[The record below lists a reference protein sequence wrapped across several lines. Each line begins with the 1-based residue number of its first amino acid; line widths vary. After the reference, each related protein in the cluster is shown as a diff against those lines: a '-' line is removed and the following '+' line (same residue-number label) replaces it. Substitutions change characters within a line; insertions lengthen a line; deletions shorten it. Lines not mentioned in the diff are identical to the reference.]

1 MILLSFSSELKEE
14 LTKIN
19 NKNND
24 CCKLAELAG
33 YLVTNCNIV
42 KSNDKFILKMT
53 TGSASSIRRI
63 YSAFRKIYDVTPRTN
78 IEKEKENKD
87 NIYELII
94 EENDDLQ
101 KIFKNSLVNIDVN
114 LQIVIDDGGKIKDKE
129 CCMRA
134 FLRGVFLGSG
144 SIIEPTSGNHLEI
157 MLSNIQNV
165 NFINSILA
173 EVGIASKMMK
183 RKKSLVIYIK
193 DAETI
198 SDFLRI
204 LGSNKSILRFEQTK
218 VEKEYRNNVNRR
230 INCEVANIDKIAVA
244 ASEQLKD
251 IMLLKEAKV
260 FNKIPKNLQQIANL
274 RIKHPEASLDKIGN
288 MLEPALSRSG
298 VSHRFKKIKELANEV
313 KNNC

>member
-1 MILLSFSSELKEE
+1 MRLLSFSSELKEE

-19 NKNND
+19 NKNNE

-33 YLVTNCNIV
+33 YLITNCNIV
-42 KSNDKFILKMT
+42 KNNEKFILKMT
-53 TGSASSIRRI
+53 TISASSIRRI
-63 YSAFRKIYDVTPRTN
+63 YSAFRKIYDVTPITN
-78 IEKEKENKD
+78 IEKEKENRD
-87 NIYELII
+87 NLYELVIQ
-94 EENDDLQ
+94 ENEDLQ

-114 LQIVIDDGGKIKDKE
+114 LQIVIDDGGKIKEKE

-157 MLSNIQNV
+157 MLSNAQNA

-173 EVGIASKMMK
+173 EMGIASKMMK

-204 LGSNKSILRFEQTK
+204 L

-251 IMLLKEAKV
+251 IMILKEAKV

-274 RIKHPEASLDKIGN
+274 RIKYPEASLDKIGN
-288 MLEPALSRSG
+288 MLDPVLSRSG
-298 VSHRFKKIKELANEV
+298 VSHRFKKIKELANGV